1 MISMRYLIVSL
12 AAVFLA
18 LGIGIFIG
26 FMFDGQEIFLNQQ
39 EALIDELE
47 YRFGEIKVENEGLQ
61 ETINIKDKQINY
73 YEDFLS
79 NVFPELIHSKLT
91 GMNIAVIETNEDY
104 SYNQIIST
112 IENAGG
118 ELSS

>member
-47 YRFGEIKVENEGLQ
+47 YKFGEIKMC
-61 ETINIKDKQINY
+61 IRDRI
-73 YEDFLS
+73 
-79 NVFPELIHSKLT
+79 
-91 GMNIAVIETNEDY
+91 
-104 SYNQIIST
+104 
-112 IENAGG
+112 
-118 ELSS
+118 